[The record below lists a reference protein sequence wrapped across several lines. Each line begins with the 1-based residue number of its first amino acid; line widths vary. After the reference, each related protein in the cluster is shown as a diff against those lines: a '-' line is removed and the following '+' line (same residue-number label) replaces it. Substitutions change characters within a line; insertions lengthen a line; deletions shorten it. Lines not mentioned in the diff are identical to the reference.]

1 MYLEALLIVELVT
14 EIKLLSSITFFDV
27 GLSEILKIFMNYEC
41 LFSVVAMHS
50 SEHKVPS
57 FYVSFIILID

>member
-1 MYLEALLIVELVT
+1 MYLEALLIIELVA

-41 LFSVVAMHS
+41 LFRIVAMYS
-50 SEHKVPS
+50 SEYKVPS
-57 FYVSFIILID
+57 FYVCFIILID